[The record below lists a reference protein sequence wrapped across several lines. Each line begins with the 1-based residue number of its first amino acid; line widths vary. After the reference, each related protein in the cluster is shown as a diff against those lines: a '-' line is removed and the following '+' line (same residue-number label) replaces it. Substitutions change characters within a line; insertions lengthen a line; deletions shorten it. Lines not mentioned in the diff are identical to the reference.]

1 MTDNTWASGPASGY
15 IEPQPKGTE
24 GVSATGE
31 EKKPNKFGE
40 ALQEWWDSDACKQLQ
55 KENEEAKQRAV
66 GKYFMLSESD
76 KIDMVQAICYIM
88 CKAESE
94 GTSHRGLQD
103 ALGIY
108 PAGFWVDHLM
118 EVHNALWSYYHDK
131 KNKQELEDDVNN
143 LKAFLENKNET
154 PNESGDAT
162 GTN

>member
-1 MTDNTWASGPASGY
+1 MTLDSLEHFLEKMT
-15 IEPQPKGTE
+15 
-24 GVSATGE
+24 
-31 EKKPNKFGE
+31 EKKNSW
-40 ALQEWWDSDACKQLQ
+40 QEWWDSDACKKLQ

-76 KIDMVQAICYIM
+76 KLDMVQAICYIM

-108 PAGFWVDHLM
+108 PVGFWIDHLM
-118 EVHNALWSYYHDK
+118 DVHNALWSYYHDK
-131 KNKQELEDDVNN
+131 KSDREFKSDLDTLDS
-143 LKAFLENKNET
+143 FLERHNET

>member
-1 MTDNTWASGPASGY
+1 MT
-15 IEPQPKGTE
+15 
-24 GVSATGE
+24 E
-31 EKKPNKFGE
+31 EKPVVNQEELNKPNTLGDSLK
-40 ALQEWWDSDACKQLQ
+40 EWWDSDACKNLQ

-76 KIDMVQAICYIM
+76 KIDMVQAICYVI

-118 EVHNALWSYYHDK
+118 EVHNALYEYYHD
-131 KNKQELEDDVNN
+131 NKQAKELQDDLDALEDFIKKD
-143 LKAFLENKNET
+143 
-154 PNESGDAT
+154 
-162 GTN
+162 